1 MVGKSIVSEG
11 VQVIAH
17 RGASGHAQENSLDA
31 FKLAVEMGAD
41 WVEMD
46 VRKSGDGML
55 VVSHDANLPDQRQIA
70 DTPSSELPSEIP
82 NFTEALEAC
91 EGTGVVVEIKNFP
104 NEPGYDAEHMISIAV
119 AGTLRGYRDTEDILV
134 ISFNLDS
141 VNRIR
146 ALDPEIA
153 TGFLVFDPVLA
164 SQSIQ
169 MARDNE
175 HSVISFHSSNI
186 SEALVGRAHDA
197 GLLVHAWTVNDPKQM
212 RQFIEAGVD
221 GIVSDYPDITR
232 KLVDK
237 ADKKSKRFLRGLV
250 ED

>member
-1 MVGKSIVSEG
+1 MTGKSIHAEG

-17 RGASGHAQENSLDA
+17 RGASGHAAENSLDA
-31 FKLAVEMGAD
+31 FNLAVEMGAD

-55 VVSHDANLPDQRQIA
+55 VVHHDANLPDRRNIA
-70 DTPSSELPSEIP
+70 DTPSSELPTEIP
-82 NFTEALEAC
+82 SFAEALEAC

-104 NEPGYDAEHMISIAV
+104 NEPGYDTEHMISIAV
-119 AGTLRGYRDTEDILV
+119 AGTLRAYRDAEDILV

-141 VNRIR
+141 VNRVR

-153 TGFLVFDPVLA
+153 TGFLVFDPVMA

-169 MARDNE
+169 MACDNE

-186 SEALVGRAHDA
+186 SEALVGRAHEA
-197 GLLVHAWTVNDPKQM
+197 GLLVHAWTINEAEQM
-212 RQFIEAGVD
+212 RQYIEDGID
-221 GIVSDYPDITR
+221 GIVSDHPDIAR
-232 KLVDK
+232 KVVDK
-237 ADKKSKRFLRGLV
+237 MAKKAKGRKKK
-250 ED
+250 

>member
-1 MVGKSIVSEG
+1 MKGSLMAADPAEG

-17 RGASGHAQENSLDA
+17 RGASGHAPENSLEA

-55 VVSHDANLPDQRQIA
+55 IVQHDANLPDQRIIA

-82 NFTEALEAC
+82 SFAEALEAC

-119 AGTLRGYRDTEDILV
+119 AGTLRAYRDAEDILV

-153 TGFLVFDPVLA
+153 TGFLVFDPVIA

-169 MARDNE
+169 MACDNE
-175 HSVISFHSSNI
+175 HSVISFHTSNI
-186 SEALVGRAHDA
+186 SEGLVSRAHDA
-197 GLLVHAWTVNDPKQM
+197 GLLVHTWTVNEADQM
-212 RQFIEAGVD
+212 RQYIKAGVD
-221 GIVSDYPDITR
+221 GIVSDHPDMAR
-232 KLVDK
+232 KVVDK
-237 ADKKSKRFLRGLV
+237 VGKKKKRKK
-250 ED
+250 E

>member
-1 MVGKSIVSEG
+1 MTNKSIIAEG

-17 RGASGHAQENSLDA
+17 RGASGHAQENSLNA
-31 FKLAVEMGAD
+31 FKLAAEMGAD

-46 VRKSGDGML
+46 VRKSSDGML
-55 VVSHDANLPDQRQIA
+55 IVHHDANLADRRIIA
-70 DTPSSELPSEIP
+70 DTPRSELPSEIP
-82 NFTEALEAC
+82 SFAEALEAC

-104 NEPGYDAEHMISIAV
+104 NEPGYDTEHMISIAV
-119 AGTLRGYRDTEDILV
+119 AGTLRAYRDTKDILV

-141 VNRIR
+141 VNHIR

-164 SQSIQ
+164 SQSVQ
-169 MARDNE
+169 MARDND

-197 GLLVHAWTVNDPKQM
+197 GLLVHVWTVNEAEQM
-212 RQFIEAGVD
+212 RHFVEVGVD
-221 GIVSDYPDITR
+221 GIVSDYPDIAR
-232 KLVDK
+232 KTIDK
-237 ADKKSKRFLRGLV
+237 AGKKSKRKRRAS
-250 ED
+250 